1 MEPVMWTQL
10 HGMVPIL
17 SRIRWCENVYLDI
30 LIIAHFGKIIVQE
43 ILQTMVI
50 IINLCRNF
58 LQIFT
63 GTYAVVKCKSD
74 LSSFH
79 FSLLILFYSKLFL
92 SLFPKHG
99 QTYYVLIITNMHML
113 PFSYPRLAFKNLA
126 DIKIRTQLNPK
137 FGSEFCRLLSKFTK
151 TQFEL

>member
-1 MEPVMWTQL
+1 
-10 HGMVPIL
+10 
-17 SRIRWCENVYLDI
+17 
-30 LIIAHFGKIIVQE
+30 VQE

-50 IINLCRNF
+50 ITNLCRNF

-151 TQFEL
+151 TQFELQIRTRPNQLNFSKFGQFLKPCSILNNQFLEPVLESK